1 MQWEKKHTIK
11 THSIISG
18 KIFGQLALLSAEGEE
33 GEAFGFFFFTIVILL
48 QDKIGN

>member
-33 GEAFGFFFFTIVILL
+33 GEAFGFFFTIVILL

>member
-33 GEAFGFFFFTIVILL
+33 GRGIWIFFTIVILL